1 MPIKNGRLQKN
12 CQTVN
17 PQIQIV
23 VVGGGGDRTQANGG
37 LAVGGEGAGVG
48 LGAGVKAE
56 GELVGASQQ
65 LRGDFNRIAK
75 GGAVV
80 GCPVVGIFPEEALG
94 GY

>member
-1 MPIKNGRLQKN
+1 MPIKNVRLQKN
-12 CQTVN
+12 CQTMN

-23 VVGGGGDRTQANGG
+23 VVGGGGDRTQAIGG

-65 LRGDFNRIAK
+65 LRGDFNRSSLRCRRGVISNT
-75 GGAVV
+75 V
-80 GCPVVGIFPEEALG
+80 PLRSLPPP
-94 GY
+94 